1 MLKLRAMFL
10 ILVLWPAYENS
21 KSANCLGT
29 EKEVVV

>member
-1 MLKLRAMFL
+1 MFL

-29 EKEVVV
+29 EKKKVMV